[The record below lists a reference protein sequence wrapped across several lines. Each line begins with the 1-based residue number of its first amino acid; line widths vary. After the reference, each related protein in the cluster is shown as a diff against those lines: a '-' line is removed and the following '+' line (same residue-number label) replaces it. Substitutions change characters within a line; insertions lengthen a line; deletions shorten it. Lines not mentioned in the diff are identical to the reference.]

1 MSNVRRQGFRENH
14 DAVMG
19 IDLNNVH
26 RHEVDAAQSMLKH
39 LDALAGPA
47 YVAFLH
53 FYHMDTANACM
64 HVADVR
70 FSPLTFRL
78 AEALQDVT
86 LDSGEIEEVLA
97 HRGRYEEDPGR

>member
-1 MSNVRRQGFRENH
+1 MTYQENH

-26 RHEVDAAQSMLKH
+26 RREVDAAQYFLAKA
-39 LDALAGPA
+39 DGLAGPA

-78 AEALQDVT
+78 AEALEGMVN
-86 LDSGEIEEVLA
+86 DSGEIEEVLA
-97 HRGRYEEDPGR
+97 HRGRYAEDPGR